1 MRTVHETEA
10 LRPSDPIPRSH
21 SQAQVKPQR
30 LKLIVHA
37 KPPQIETLNGDVTE
51 ADDDTIIDTNTEVEP
66 EPHRAPAFEYPA
78 DLHFTEEELAMPP
91 SQLFRLL
98 RRQVHWSEQEHLEL
112 KAEVETLEAKRR
124 SEWEAKELVLLNVA
138 EAELATALK
147 LSDDYDQVLKLK
159 NELLPVNM
167 LDMEG
172 PTAWYRIPLE

>member
-1 MRTVHETEA
+1 M
-10 LRPSDPIPRSH
+10 
-21 SQAQVKPQR
+21 KPQR

-37 KPPQIETLNGDVTE
+37 KPPQSETPNGDVTE
-51 ADDDTIIDTNTEVEP
+51 ADDDTVVDTNMEVEP
-66 EPHRAPAFEYPA
+66 EPQRAPAFQYPV

-98 RRQVHWSEQEHLEL
+98 RRQVHWSEQEQLEL
-112 KAEVETLEAKRR
+112 KAEVETLESKRR

-147 LSDDYDQVLKLK
+147 LSDDYDQVLCLK
-159 NELLPVNM
+159 NELLPANM
-167 LDMEG
+167 LEMEG